1 MELRVVVVRHKGRSM
16 VQRSRRVGVVAVVAV
31 GRNRSRLV
39 DEGSL
44 TFQERNGEFLLLLLL
59 LLFCGEFSGVEE
71 GLGLWSLYRV
81 GNVNYLDYFSFLFLK
96 FY

>member
-1 MELRVVVVRHKGRSM
+1 MELKVVVVRHKGRSM
-16 VQRSRRVGVVAVVAV
+16 VQRSRRVGVVGVVAV

-44 TFQERNGEFLLLLLL
+44 TFQGRNGELLL

-81 GNVNYLDYFSFLFLK
+81 GNVNYLDYFWFLFLK

>member
-1 MELRVVVVRHKGRSM
+1 MEQRVVVVRHKERSM

-31 GRNRSRLV
+31 GRNRSLLV

-44 TFQERNGEFLLLLLL
+44 TFQERNGEFLLLL

-96 FY
+96 LY

>member
-1 MELRVVVVRHKGRSM
+1 MQQRVVVVRHKGRSM
-16 VQRSRRVGVVAVVAV
+16 VQRSRRVGVVAV
-31 GRNRSRLV
+31 GRNRSLLV

-44 TFQERNGEFLLLLLL
+44 TFQERNGEFLLLL

>member
-1 MELRVVVVRHKGRSM
+1 
-16 VQRSRRVGVVAVVAV
+16 
-31 GRNRSRLV
+31 V

-44 TFQERNGEFLLLLLL
+44 TFQGRNGELLL

-81 GNVNYLDYFSFLFLK
+81 GNVNYLDYFSFCF
-96 FY
+96 

>member
-1 MELRVVVVRHKGRSM
+1 
-16 VQRSRRVGVVAVVAV
+16 
-31 GRNRSRLV
+31 V

-44 TFQERNGEFLLLLLL
+44 TFQGRNGELLL

>member
-1 MELRVVVVRHKGRSM
+1 MEQRVVVVRHKGRSM
-16 VQRSRRVGVVAVVAV
+16 VQRSRRVGVVAV
-31 GRNRSRLV
+31 GRNRSLLV

-44 TFQERNGEFLLLLLL
+44 TFQERNGEFLLLL

-81 GNVNYLDYFSFLFLK
+81 GNVNYLDYFSFCF
-96 FY
+96 

>member
-1 MELRVVVVRHKGRSM
+1 M

-31 GRNRSRLV
+31 GRNRSLLV

-44 TFQERNGEFLLLLLL
+44 TFQERNGEFLLLL

-96 FY
+96 LY

>member
-1 MELRVVVVRHKGRSM
+1 
-16 VQRSRRVGVVAVVAV
+16 
-31 GRNRSRLV
+31 V

-44 TFQERNGEFLLLLLL
+44 TFQERNGEFLLLL

>member
-1 MELRVVVVRHKGRSM
+1 M
-16 VQRSRRVGVVAVVAV
+16 VQRSRRVGVVGVVAV
-31 GRNRSRLV
+31 GRNRSLLV

-44 TFQERNGEFLLLLLL
+44 TFQERNGEFLLLL

-96 FY
+96 LY

>member
-1 MELRVVVVRHKGRSM
+1 M

-44 TFQERNGEFLLLLLL
+44 TFQGRNGELLL

>member
-1 MELRVVVVRHKGRSM
+1 MEQRVVVVRHKERSM

-31 GRNRSRLV
+31 GRNRSLLV

-59 LLFCGEFSGVEE
+59 FCGGGLVEWRRVLAFGVYIELE
-71 GLGLWSLYRV
+71 M
-81 GNVNYLDYFSFLFLK
+81 
-96 FY
+96 

>member
-1 MELRVVVVRHKGRSM
+1 MEQRVVVVRHKGRSM
-16 VQRSRRVGVVAVVAV
+16 VQRSRRVGVVAV
-31 GRNRSRLV
+31 GRNRSLLV

-44 TFQERNGEFLLLLLL
+44 TFQERNGEFLLLL